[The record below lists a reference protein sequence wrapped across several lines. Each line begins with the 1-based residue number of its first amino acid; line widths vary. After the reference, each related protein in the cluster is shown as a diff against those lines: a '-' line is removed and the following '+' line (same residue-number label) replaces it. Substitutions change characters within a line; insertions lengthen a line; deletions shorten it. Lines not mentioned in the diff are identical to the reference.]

1 MSNYPLHIYKA
12 SAGSGKTFTLA
23 VNYIQMVIEN
33 PEEYRH
39 ILAVTFTN
47 KATAEMKQRILSK
60 LYGIAN
66 KTADAQSYFEE
77 IQRRTNLD
85 EYIIRERAK
94 KALQLLV
101 HDYSHFRVETIDSFF
116 QSILRGLARE
126 LDLGTG
132 MTIELDTRKVISEAI
147 DTLLQELH
155 PMDPTLIWISDYIT
169 EELEKG
175 NHWNITDNL
184 KAFATNIHNEQYQKY
199 ASHLKEQLKDATF
212 IKGLNKYISTQR
224 EIATKNLTA
233 RAEDFFKIIEKH
245 GLKVEDFANKQGG
258 VCGYYLK
265 IQKGEFNSEL
275 KGRALT
281 ASQDPEGWVSKSS
294 PLRSVILPLADQVL
308 IPHIL
313 QTHNISKQCV
323 TIINSCNI
331 IQQHLNQLQLINI
344 IHERILSLNKEAN
357 RFILADTCQMLKQM
371 QEGDSSFVF
380 EKLGYYI
387 RHVMIDEFQDTSR
400 MQWDN
405 FYPLLL
411 EGISAGHNSMLVG
424 DVKQAIYRWRGSDW
438 RILNEEVNHTFS
450 SYTADKPYKLD
461 TNRRSCENIINF
473 NNKLFNQCNKILANL
488 LNEKYIQSLQ
498 QAYNDVEQKCD
509 SRNKGGYVRVTSVIR
524 NDEEGIIEAMCN
536 QVTLIIDELRSKG
549 VPDNRIS
556 IIVRKNSQ
564 ISNMVEYMSQN
575 RPDIRIYSAE
585 AYVLEASTAIS
596 MLITALRWIAD
607 EHNKMAL
614 IQTAIDYHWIILE
627 NNKSVNDI
635 LNDECNG
642 FGLPEDIVNKHKE
655 LSQTPLYELCE
666 LLYRLLGLE
675 VLCTETGYV
684 MAFFD
689 RLLTWCSDTA
699 GDISKFLE
707 YWDNELHK
715 SAIPAGTSEG
725 IQAMT
730 IHKSKGLEFHSVI
743 LPYCDWELNS
753 HKGILWVHSD
763 DSLTQD
769 IATIPITYASK
780 LQESIFNEEYHNE
793 RFKQI
798 VDNYNLLYVACTRP
812 KENLFILKEAEK
824 KEAKGSKS
832 RTSGKGLTE
841 NTGQKDITTVSQL
854 IDQALNLSDIPC
866 LELGELTKYPYD
878 SASSKEIDKNINP
891 FETTSLPIDIKMIS
905 EPISMHFRQ
914 SNLSRRFIS
923 NDSNEY
929 TRHNYLDQ
937 GLILHEILSTINIA
951 SDADRALDRAMR
963 EGLIT
968 TAKERN
974 SISRIIRH
982 ALETPQAKD
991 WFSGRYEL
999 FNECSIIFPKD
1010 NEARSL
1016 RPDRIMSDGQ
1026 RIIVV
1031 DFKFA
1036 NPHHD
1041 HNNQVRRYM
1050 ELLHEMGYKEVEG
1063 YVWYGYTN
1071 QIIPVYHNDQTHFT

>member
-1 MSNYPLHIYKA
+1 MNNYPLHIYKA

-66 KTADAQSYFEE
+66 NTSDAKPYFDEV
-77 IQRRTNLD
+77 QHRTGLD
-85 EYIIRERAK
+85 EHVIRARAK

-132 MTIELDTRKVISEAI
+132 MTIELDTRKVIGEAI
-147 DTLLQELH
+147 DTLLKELQ
-155 PMDPTLIWISDYIT
+155 PLDPTLIWISDYIT

-175 NHWNITDNL
+175 NHWNITDGL
-184 KAFATNIHNEQYQKY
+184 KSFAANIHNEQYQQY
-199 ASHLKEQLKDATF
+199 ASLLKQQLKDSTF
-212 IKGLNKYISTQR
+212 IKELRKYLSVQR
-224 EIATKNLTA
+224 EKAANSIKA
-233 RAEDFFKIIEKH
+233 RAEDFFNIIKGY
-245 GLKVEDFANKQGG
+245 GLQVEDFSNKQGG

-265 IQKGEFNSEL
+265 IQKGEFTSEL
-275 KGRALT
+275 KGRALA
-281 ASQDPEGWVSKSS
+281 ASQDAEGWVSKSS
-294 PLRSVILPLADQVL
+294 SLRNVILPLAQQVL

-313 QTHNISKQCV
+313 ETHNICKQGV
-323 TIINSCNI
+323 PIINSCNI
-331 IQQHLNQLQLINI
+331 IQEHLNKLQLINT
-344 IHERILSLNKEAN
+344 IHERILLLNKEAN

-371 QEGDSSFVF
+371 QDGDSSFVF

-400 MQWDN
+400 MQWEN

-411 EGISAGHNSMLVG
+411 EGISAGYNSMLVG

-438 RILNEEVNHTFS
+438 RILNEEVNHTLS
-450 SYTADKPYKLD
+450 NYTAGKPYKLD
-461 TNRRSCENIINF
+461 TNRRSCEDVIGF
-473 NNKLFNQCNKILANL
+473 NNKLFEQCNKLLENL
-488 LNEKYIQSLQ
+488 LGGRYAESFR
-498 QAYNDVEQKCD
+498 QAYSDVVQNCD
-509 SRNKGGYVRVTSVIR
+509 PRNKGGYVRVTNVTP
-524 NDEEGIIEAMCN
+524 EEEENATEAMCRE
-536 QVTLIIDELRSKG
+536 VTSVIDELRSKG
-549 VPDNRIS
+549 VPDSKIA

-564 ISNMVEYMSQN
+564 ITSMVEYMSKN
-575 RPDIRIYSAE
+575 RPDILIYSAE

-596 MLITALRWIAD
+596 MLITALRWVAD
-607 EHNKMAL
+607 ERNKMAL
-614 IQTAIDYHWIILE
+614 VQVALDYHRTVLE
-627 NNKSVNDI
+627 DGKCATDI

-642 FGLPEDIVNKHKE
+642 FGLPDGIAKNHKV

-666 LLYRLLGLE
+666 LLYRQLGLQAF
-675 VLCTETGYV
+675 TEEAGYV

-689 RLLTWCSDTA
+689 RLLTWCSDSA
-699 GDISKFLE
+699 GDISGFLE

-715 SAIPAGTSEG
+715 SAIPAGACDG

-743 LPYCDWELNS
+743 LPYCEWELNS
-753 HKGILWVHSD
+753 HRDILWAHSD
-763 DSLTQD
+763 DPLAQNL
-769 IATIPITYASK
+769 ATIPIAYTSK
-780 LQESIFNEEYHNE
+780 LQESIFHEEYNDE

-812 KENLFILKEAEK
+812 KNNLFILKGAEK
-824 KEAKGSKS
+824 KEEKGSKS
-832 RTSGKGLTE
+832 KSKTASKDGSE
-841 NTGQKDITTVSQL
+841 NIEEKKITTVAHL
-854 IDQALNLSDIPC
+854 INLALGMGEEPC
-866 LELGELTKYPYD
+866 VEFGELATFHGQ
-878 SASSKEIDKNINP
+878 SALERNVAEAENP
-891 FETTSLPIDIKMIS
+891 FESTSVPIDVKMIS

-923 NDSNEY
+923 GDSGELAKH
-929 TRHNYLDQ
+929 TYLDQ
-937 GLILHEILSTINIA
+937 GLILHEILSTINTSA
-951 SDADRALDRAMR
+951 DADQAIDRAMR
-963 EGLIT
+963 EGLIA
-968 TAKERN
+968 TAKERD
-974 SISRIIRH
+974 SISHIIH
-982 ALETPQAKD
+982 NALDLPQARD

-999 FNECSIIFPKD
+999 FNECSIIFPEDK
-1010 NEARSL
+1010 EARSL
-1016 RPDRIMSDGQ
+1016 RPDRIMNDGQ
-1026 RIIVV
+1026 RMIVV

-1036 NPHHD
+1036 KPHSD
-1041 HNNQVRRYM
+1041 HASQVKRYM
-1050 ELLHEMGYKEVEG
+1050 ELLCEMGYKEVEG

-1071 QIIPVYHNDQTHFT
+1071 HIVPVCIDD

>member
-66 KTADAQSYFEE
+66 NTSDAKPYFDEV
-77 IQRRTNLD
+77 QHHTRLD
-85 EYIIRERAK
+85 EHVIRARAK

-147 DTLLQELH
+147 DTLLKELQ
-155 PMDPTLIWISDYIT
+155 PLDPTLIWISDYIT

-175 NHWNITDNL
+175 NHWNITDGL
-184 KAFATNIHNEQYQKY
+184 KSFAANIHNEQYQQY
-199 ASHLKEQLKDATF
+199 ASLLKQQLKDPTF
-212 IKGLNKYISTQR
+212 IRELRRYLSGQR
-224 EIATKNLTA
+224 EKAANSIKA
-233 RAEDFFKIIEKH
+233 RAEDFFSIIKKH
-245 GLKVEDFANKQGG
+245 GLKVEDFSNKQGG

-265 IQKGEFNSEL
+265 IQKGEFTGEL

-281 ASQDPEGWVSKSS
+281 ASQEAEGWVSKSS
-294 PLRSVILPLADQVL
+294 SLRTVILPLAQQVL

-313 QTHNISKQCV
+313 ETHNVCKQGV
-323 TIINSCNI
+323 AIINSCNI
-331 IQQHLNQLQLINI
+331 IQEHLNQLQLINT
-344 IHERILSLNKEAN
+344 IHERMLLLNKEAN

-371 QEGDSSFVF
+371 QDGDSSFVF

-411 EGISAGHNSMLVG
+411 EGISAGYNSMLVG

-438 RILNEEVNHTFS
+438 RILNEEVNHTLS
-450 SYTADKPYKLD
+450 DYTAEKPFKLD
-461 TNRRSCENIINF
+461 TNRRSCEDVIGF
-473 NNKLFNQCNKILANL
+473 NNKLFGQCNKLLENL
-488 LNEKYIQSLQ
+488 LGGQYAEALQ
-498 QAYNDVEQKCD
+498 QAYSDVEQKCD
-509 SRNKGGYVRVTSVIR
+509 PKNKGGYVRVTNVTP
-524 NDEEGIIEAMCN
+524 DEEESATEAMCRE
-536 QVTLIIDELRSKG
+536 VTSVIDELRSKG
-549 VPDNRIS
+549 VPDDKIA

-564 ISNMVEYMSQN
+564 ITSMVEYMSKK
-575 RPDIRIYSAE
+575 RPDILIYSAE
-585 AYVLEASTAIS
+585 AYVLEASAAIS

-607 EHNKMAL
+607 ERNKMAL
-614 IQTAIDYHWIILE
+614 VQVALDYHWMVLE
-627 NNKSVNDI
+627 DGKCATDI
-635 LNDECNG
+635 VNDECNG
-642 FGLPEDIVNKHKE
+642 FGLPNGIAKNHEV
-655 LSQTPLYELCE
+655 LAQTPLYELCE
-666 LLYRLLGLE
+666 LLYRQLGLRAFTE
-675 VLCTETGYV
+675 ETGYV

-689 RLLTWCSDTA
+689 RLLAWCGDSA
-699 GDISKFLE
+699 GDVSGFLE

-715 SAIPAGTSEG
+715 SAIPAGACDG

-743 LPYCDWELNS
+743 LPYCEWELNS
-753 HKGILWVHSD
+753 HRDILWTHSD
-763 DSLTQD
+763 DPLAQNL
-769 IATIPITYASK
+769 ATIPIAYTSK
-780 LQESIFNEEYHNE
+780 LQESIFLEEYNNE

-812 KENLFILKEAEK
+812 KNSLFILKGAET
-824 KEAKGSKS
+824 KEEKIA
-832 RTSGKGLTE
+832 
-841 NTGQKDITTVSQL
+841 TVAHL
-854 IDQALNLSDIPC
+854 INRALDMGEESC
-866 LELGELTKYPYD
+866 VEFGELAMFYGQ
-878 SASSKEIDKNINP
+878 SAPVKKVDKAENP
-891 FETTSLPIDIKMIS
+891 FESASVPIGVKMIS

-923 NDSNEY
+923 GDSGEFAKN
-929 TRHNYLDQ
+929 TYLDQ
-937 GLILHEILSTINIA
+937 GLILHEILSTINTS
-951 SDADRALDRAMR
+951 SDADQAIDRAVR
-963 EGLIT
+963 RGLIA
-968 TAKERN
+968 TAKERD
-974 SISRIIRH
+974 SISYIIHH
-982 ALETPQAKD
+982 ALDLPQAKD
-991 WFSGRYEL
+991 WFSGCYEL
-999 FNECSIIFPKD
+999 FNECSIIFPEDK
-1010 NEARSL
+1010 EARSL
-1016 RPDRIMSDGQ
+1016 RPDRIMKDGQ
-1026 RIIVV
+1026 RMIVV

-1036 NPHHD
+1036 KPHSD
-1041 HNNQVRRYM
+1041 HVNQVKRYM
-1050 ELLHEMGYKEVEG
+1050 KLLGEMGYREIEG

-1071 QIIPVYHNDQTHFT
+1071 RIVPVYIDA